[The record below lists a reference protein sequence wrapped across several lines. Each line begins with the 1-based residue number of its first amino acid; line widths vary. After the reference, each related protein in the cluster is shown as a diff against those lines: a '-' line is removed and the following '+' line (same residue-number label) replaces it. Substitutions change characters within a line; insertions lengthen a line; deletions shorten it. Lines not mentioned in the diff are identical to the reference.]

1 MKWFFK
7 GKEVPAEQNKQANKA
22 KQTLFPPS
30 KFKGVHL
37 AVECFS
43 EEDWQN
49 THQPKHVENL
59 EKY

>member
-1 MKWFFK
+1 MGFQRE
-7 GKEVPAEQNKQANKA
+7 EVLAEQNKQANKA
-22 KQTLFPPS
+22 KQALFPPS

-43 EEDWQN
+43 KEDWQN
-49 THQPKHVENL
+49 THQPKHAENS